1 MRWAVVVGLVAG
13 CVFLFAQEEKRSDK
27 IDIRRLPAGDGL
39 LWAHVPNCKALR
51 QDWRSGFL
59 AGLLFDKEMQPF
71 LKKMADKGAHG
82 GHFLKVLTKQ
92 QLGVDITALL
102 KGFEGGLLLHLR
114 DLQIQPGQQPES
126 VGEVLKFLF
135 VLDVGDAMPAWQQF
149 IKKLVEVAQPSAA
162 GEQDIAGV
170 KVKWAGSPGI
180 RVYHAF
186 NKGLLLGSFDLDT
199 VRQAIKRATIGKDAT
214 SIYTKDVKAFLAAA
228 GVASPRI
235 VVRLNMR
242 ALLETFATAAGPQ
255 GQQLLTTLA
264 ESLTDLSNIIFAAEP
279 APQGGYREVFITKLT
294 EKGAKTLTT
303 HIAVPKTLLA
313 KPDNIYL
320 LSLMPGIWAEAVWK
334 SVLAQ
339 LKQQETLIRR
349 WQPNIKGPLSKLRDF
364 EKTLGFKIEE
374 LAKQIGGG
382 SLYIVRPSGG
392 GAFPEAFAFFSL
404 NKPEEFKSKFNKLML
419 ALNNTG
425 KGNSPLKRKELAG
438 ATFWLLEIP
447 ERERKTPIGHL
458 PWTPIW
464 GVAEGR
470 FLVASSPLALRALM
484 KSLKQPIQPDKT
496 LSDFLKKASGS
507 LSAAYINL
515 PSIVTYLYNTLIP
528 LARKD
533 ARKLAEA
540 GIDIDLLPD
549 AETIAA
555 HFPKVFTFSR
565 RKGDITFSEIVTDRG
580 FGYFSDAMTTLAY
593 VLLSALG
600 SRAKP
605 EKLAQGR
612 LKRMEMKVCMALS
625 AVWVAQMQFKAK
637 NNKYASSTDALI
649 RGRFLAKDSVTLK
662 THKIKIISADENSWA
677 AVAIPLPNSP
687 IKRHYYI
694 DRTGQIRY
702 NDTGPADQNSPVL
715 KPDESPLPPT
725 K

>member
-149 IKKLVEVAQPSAA
+149 IKKLVEVAQPAAA

-186 NKGLLLGSFDLDT
+186 NKGLLLGSFDLET

-264 ESLTDLSNIIFAAEP
+264 E
-279 APQGGYREVFITKLT
+279 
-294 EKGAKTLTT
+294 
-303 HIAVPKTLLA
+303 
-313 KPDNIYL
+313 
-320 LSLMPGIWAEAVWK
+320 
-334 SVLAQ
+334 
-339 LKQQETLIRR
+339 
-349 WQPNIKGPLSKLRDF
+349 
-364 EKTLGFKIEE
+364 
-374 LAKQIGGG
+374 
-382 SLYIVRPSGG
+382 
-392 GAFPEAFAFFSL
+392 
-404 NKPEEFKSKFNKLML
+404 
-419 ALNNTG
+419 
-425 KGNSPLKRKELAG
+425 
-438 ATFWLLEIP
+438 
-447 ERERKTPIGHL
+447 
-458 PWTPIW
+458 
-464 GVAEGR
+464 
-470 FLVASSPLALRALM
+470 
-484 KSLKQPIQPDKT
+484 
-496 LSDFLKKASGS
+496 
-507 LSAAYINL
+507 
-515 PSIVTYLYNTLIP
+515 
-528 LARKD
+528 
-533 ARKLAEA
+533 
-540 GIDIDLLPD
+540 
-549 AETIAA
+549 
-555 HFPKVFTFSR
+555 
-565 RKGDITFSEIVTDRG
+565 
-580 FGYFSDAMTTLAY
+580 
-593 VLLSALG
+593 
-600 SRAKP
+600 
-605 EKLAQGR
+605 
-612 LKRMEMKVCMALS
+612 
-625 AVWVAQMQFKAK
+625 
-637 NNKYASSTDALI
+637 
-649 RGRFLAKDSVTLK
+649 
-662 THKIKIISADENSWA
+662 
-677 AVAIPLPNSP
+677 
-687 IKRHYYI
+687 
-694 DRTGQIRY
+694 
-702 NDTGPADQNSPVL
+702 
-715 KPDESPLPPT
+715 
-725 K
+725 